1 MKRPTT
7 ASRPACH
14 DRRSRALTWP
24 RAGNVALVEPIGRAC
39 RSSGPKRPITRL
51 SWLAEV
57 FGLAPFELDIVLIA
71 LAPEVDLRYER
82 IYAYLQDDVTRR
94 RPSVDLVLNLLCSS
108 AEERLARRAC
118 LSSESPLVRHRL
130 IRLIPDPQ
138 QVEAPLLAH
147 YIKLDEQIVRL
158 PVRARHRCAAA
169 IVLRMGRA
177 GVGLHKQASPAG
189 DRDRDSPPGHQRPA
203 GGRAATALLPGA

>member
-1 MKRPTT
+1 MPFQ
-7 ASRPACH
+7 
-14 DRRSRALTWP
+14 RAEATD
-24 RAGNVALVEPIGRAC
+24 G
-39 RSSGPKRPITRL
+39 TRL

-71 LAPEVDLRYER
+71 LARSGSALRADLCV
-82 IYAYLQDDVTRR
+82 LQDDVTRR

-138 QVEAPLLAH
+138 QVEAPLLARTSSWTNRSCVCFCERGIDARLQSFCEWVEPGSACTTSLSRRRSRPGLAAWSSTPGRRASR
-147 YIKLDEQIVRL
+147 YGFTSRGLTFLVSVAARKLWQPL
-158 PVRARHRCAAA
+158 WGPLC
-169 IVLRMGRA
+169 
-177 GVGLHKQASPAG
+177 
-189 DRDRDSPPGHQRPA
+189 
-203 GGRAATALLPGA
+203 